1 MSDTTDVE
9 FISEDD
15 LQTFAGWLK
24 YQAVDPTT
32 TAPEELE
39 DWRRAFEE
47 ARLRTAA
54 RPKVGRMKLQP
65 VSGEH
70 LYALAIEEP
79 PDLWLTLWIRR
90 NRKGEFFV
98 MQPRGERD
106 WLPHTS
112 YHVDGNLH
120 MKSYGRKVFSPL
132 KRQPLTGTFQGSEDL
147 GSYAGHGGKGVGA
160 ICDPTVFSGVV
171 KVAPGVLGPIHGE
184 VKVDLVEPGHKP
196 MAFPGKIVA
205 EQVFRDFVP
214 WLVIR
219 VGHRECASILPPDT
233 KHSTSRLSS
242 HEKIALHAFYH
253 WERRGKP
260 FGSPEVDW
268 YRAIDDL
275 NNVQSG

>member
-1 MSDTTDVE
+1 MSDTTEVE

-132 KRQPLTGTFQGSEDL
+132 KRQPLTGTFQGSE
-147 GSYAGHGGKGVGA
+147 GSGRSTARSRWTSLSPA
-160 ICDPTVFSGVV
+160 TNRWR
-171 KVAPGVLGPIHGE
+171 
-184 VKVDLVEPGHKP
+184 
-196 MAFPGKIVA
+196 FPGKSSPNKS
-205 EQVFRDFVP
+205 FV
-214 WLVIR
+214 
-219 VGHRECASILPPDT
+219 
-233 KHSTSRLSS
+233 TSFHGL
-242 HEKIALHAFYH
+242 
-253 WERRGKP
+253 
-260 FGSPEVDW
+260 
-268 YRAIDDL
+268 
-275 NNVQSG
+275 